1 MRTAGII
8 CEFNPLHRGHQ
19 WMMEEVHRQGA
30 DAIVCAMS
38 GNFVQRGEAA
48 VADKFAR
55 AEMAVRCGADLV
67 LELPTPWAANTAEKF
82 ALGGVTLLHKTGLV
96 TDLAFGSECGD
107 AAALQKAAAVLD
119 SEDYAETLR
128 ALLTGGD
135 SFAVCRRKAVAALA
149 GEETAALLDRPN
161 NNLGVEYCRAI
172 RRIGASMG
180 VLTVPRIGADHD
192 GATVDGI
199 ASASH
204 IRCLLLA
211 GETEEALAL
220 LPEAAAEV
228 LRRELAEGRSGASLQ
243 HCERAILY
251 RLRQMR
257 EEDLAPYDGGGEGLY
272 RRFYR
277 AVRTT
282 ATVEQLLEAAKT
294 KRYTHA
300 RLRRLLLWAWL
311 ELQETP
317 DDVPYLRVLA
327 AGDTGRKLLR
337 QMRDGGA
344 AVLTKAADVSQLGEA
359 AEKLFTA
366 EADRTDLYALCRPD
380 LGQSTCGSDW
390 RSTPIML

>member
-1 MRTAGII
+1 MRIAGII
-8 CEFNPLHRGHQ
+8 CEYNPLHKGHA
-19 WMMEEVHRQGA
+19 WMMEEVRRQGM

-82 ALGGVTLLHKTGLV
+82 ALGGVRLLQKTGLV
-96 TDLAFGSECGD
+96 THLAFGSECGD
-107 AAALQKAAAVLD
+107 AVALQKAAAVLC
-119 SEDYAETLR
+119 SQAYEETLR
-128 ALLTGGD
+128 ALLPSGD
-135 SFAVCRRKAVAALA
+135 SFAVCRRRAVAQLA
-149 GEETAALLDRPN
+149 GEETAAVLDRPN
-161 NNLGVEYCRAI
+161 NNLGIEYCRAMA
-172 RRIGASMG
+172 RIGAAMH
-180 VLTVPRIGADHD
+180 VLTVPRLGADHD

-204 IRCLLLA
+204 IRGLLLS

-220 LPEAAAEV
+220 MPEAAAQV
-228 LRRELAEGRSGASLQ
+228 LRRELAAGRSPASLQ
-243 HCERAILY
+243 HCERSVLY
-251 RLRQMR
+251 RLRQMG
-257 EEDLAPYDGGGEGLY
+257 EEDFAPYDGGSEGLY

-294 KRYTHA
+294 KRYPHA
-300 RLRRLLLWAWL
+300 RLRRMLLAAWL
-311 ELQETP
+311 DMQETP

-327 AGDTGRKLLR
+327 ANATGRQLLR

-344 AVLTKAADVSQLGEA
+344 PVLTKAADVARLGEA
-359 AEKLFTA
+359 AEQLFTA
-366 EADRTDLYALCRPD
+366 EAARTDLYALCRPD

-390 RSTPIML
+390 RASPIML

>member
-1 MRTAGII
+1 MGIAGII
-8 CEFNPLHRGHQ
+8 CEYNPLHKGHR
-19 WMMEEVHRQGA
+19 WMMEEVRRQGM

-82 ALGGVTLLHKTGLV
+82 ALGGVTLLQKTGLV
-96 TDLAFGSECGD
+96 THLAFGSECGE
-107 AAALQKAAAVLD
+107 AAAVQKAAAVLD
-119 SEDYAETLR
+119 SEAYAETLR
-128 ALLTGGD
+128 TLLTGGD
-135 SFAVCRRKAVAALA
+135 SFAVCRRKAVAMLA
-149 GEETAALLDRPN
+149 GEETASLLDRPN
-161 NNLGVEYCRAI
+161 NNLGIEYCRAI
-172 RRIGASMG
+172 HRIGAAMQ
-180 VLTVPRIGADHD
+180 VLTVPRMGADHD

-204 IRCLLLA
+204 IRGLLLG

-220 LPEAAAEV
+220 MPAEAAHV
-228 LRRELAEGRSGASLQ
+228 LRRELAEGRAPATLQ
-243 HCERAILY
+243 NCERAILAK
-251 RLRQMR
+251 LRQMS
-257 EEDLAPYDGGGEGLY
+257 EADFAPYDGGSEGLY

-300 RLRRLLLWAWL
+300 RLRRMLLAAWL
-311 ELQETP
+311 DMADTP
-317 DDVPYLRVLA
+317 ADVPYLRVLA
-327 AGDTGRKLLR
+327 ANETGRKLLR

-344 AVLTKAADVSQLGEA
+344 PVLTKAADVSALGEA
-359 AEKLFTA
+359 AQQLFTA
-366 EADRTDLYALCRPD
+366 EAGRTDLYALCRPD

-390 RSTPIML
+390 RASPIML

>member
-8 CEFNPLHRGHQ
+8 CEYNPLHKGHQ
-19 WMMEEVHRQGA
+19 WMMEEVRRQGM

-38 GNFVQRGEAA
+38 SNFVQRGEAA

-67 LELPTPWAANTAEKF
+67 LELPAPWSANTAEKF
-82 ALGGVTLLHKTGLV
+82 ALGGVTLLHKTGPV

-107 AAALQKAAAVLD
+107 AAAVQRAAAVLD
-119 SEDYAETLR
+119 SEAYAETLR
-128 ALLTGGD
+128 ALLPSGD
-135 SFAVCRRKAVAALA
+135 SFAVCRRRAVAQLA
-149 GEETAALLDRPN
+149 GEEMAAVLDRPN
-161 NNLGVEYCRAI
+161 NNLGIEYCRAMH
-172 RRIGASMG
+172 RIGAAMQ
-180 VLTVPRIGADHD
+180 VLTVPRLGADHD

-204 IRCLLLA
+204 IRGLLLS

-220 LPEAAAEV
+220 MPEAAAQV
-228 LRRELAEGRSGASLQ
+228 LRRELAAGRAPATLQ
-243 HCERAILY
+243 SCERAMLGK
-251 RLRQMR
+251 LRQMS
-257 EEDLAPYDGGGEGLY
+257 EEDFAPYDGGSEGLY

-294 KRYTHA
+294 KRYPHA
-300 RLRRLLLWAWL
+300 RLRRMLLAAWL
-311 ELQETP
+311 DMQETP

-327 AGDTGRKLLR
+327 ANAIGRQLLR
-337 QMRDGGA
+337 RMRDGGA
-344 AVLTKAADVSQLGEA
+344 PVLTKAADVAALGEA
-359 AEKLFTA
+359 AEQLFTA
-366 EADRTDLYALCRPD
+366 EAAHTDLYALCRPD

-390 RSTPIML
+390 RASPIML

>member
-1 MRTAGII
+1 
-8 CEFNPLHRGHQ
+8 
-19 WMMEEVHRQGA
+19 
-30 DAIVCAMS
+30 
-38 GNFVQRGEAA
+38 
-48 VADKFAR
+48 
-55 AEMAVRCGADLV
+55 
-67 LELPTPWAANTAEKF
+67 
-82 ALGGVTLLHKTGLV
+82 
-96 TDLAFGSECGD
+96 
-107 AAALQKAAAVLD
+107 
-119 SEDYAETLR
+119 
-128 ALLTGGD
+128 
-135 SFAVCRRKAVAALA
+135 
-149 GEETAALLDRPN
+149 
-161 NNLGVEYCRAI
+161 
-172 RRIGASMG
+172 MG

-204 IRCLLLA
+204 IRRLLLA

-257 EEDLAPYDGGGEGLY
+257 EEDLAPYDGCGEGLY
-272 RRFYR
+272 RRFCR

-344 AVLTKAADVSQLGEA
+344 PVLTKAADVSQLGEA